1 MLLHSSGGQN
11 SRVVC
16 EFILCVHL
24 ASSVRRQCKMYLFIL
39 SFLAF
44 GISISSNWYAYEY
57 YYEGSPLSQNLTAW
71 WYSLSLWGTIV
82 NFIFL
87 ILDCCCCCYDGED
100 EDKQGA
106 MATISFFATVL
117 LGDLPLLFL
126 SLGSINEISYDHLCE
141 GSDDVLFFFQLR
153 RVISVIVPLFY
164 LIRVC
169 VLNCNECFKCL
180 FCFYILYFT
189 LSVIVFAYAIGVC

>member
-1 MLLHSSGGQN
+1 
-11 SRVVC
+11 
-16 EFILCVHL
+16 
-24 ASSVRRQCKMYLFIL
+24 MYLFIL

-44 GISISSNWYAYEY
+44 GISIFSNWYAYEY
-57 YYEGSPLSQNLTAW
+57 YYEESPLPPNLNDW

-106 MATISFFATVL
+106 MATISLLATVL
-117 LGDLPLLFL
+117 LGDLPLLLL
-126 SLGSINEISYDHLCE
+126 SLRSIYEISYDHLCE
-141 GSDDVLFFFQLR
+141 GSDDVLFFFELR
-153 RVISVIVPLFY
+153 RFISVIAPFFY

-169 VLNCNECFKCL
+169 VLKCNKCSKCL
-180 FCFYILYFT
+180 FCLYILYFT
-189 LSVIVFAYAIGVC
+189 LSVIVFACAICVC